1 MRALIDGLL
10 VYNTSSRMSLQVVY
24 EEYLSILFDTFNQFL
39 TYYKKNVLYSTPY
52 NGIFIN
58 IRMNDTVYEDI
69 NNWSF
74 LNDKTT

>member
-58 IRMNDTVYEDI
+58 IRMNDTVYEDV

>member
-74 LNDKTT
+74 LNEKTT